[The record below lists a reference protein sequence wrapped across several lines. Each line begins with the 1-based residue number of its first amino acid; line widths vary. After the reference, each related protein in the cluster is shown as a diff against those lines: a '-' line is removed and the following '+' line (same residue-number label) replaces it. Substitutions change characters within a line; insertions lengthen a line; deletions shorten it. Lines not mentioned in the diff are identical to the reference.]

1 METCKRTFLS
11 CNSNIYFIRNTYV
24 SFATTSGT
32 PVQPNATKE
41 WAELRGS
48 KSYQNID
55 SVTND
60 LKIKLLLSDDCTY
73 LASGDPGCGENVTIS
88 NTFHPS

>member
-1 METCKRTFLS
+1 MKSSIHIGIWKRAKELFFPVTVTFILLE
-11 CNSNIYFIRNTYV
+11 IHL

-32 PVQPNATKE
+32 PVQPNTTKE

-60 LKIKLLLSDDCTY
+60 LKIK
-73 LASGDPGCGENVTIS
+73 
-88 NTFHPS
+88 